1 MRDRSDNINSAVAGT
16 CEWLLRHETYR
27 TWTASDRGLLWIKGK
42 PGSGKSTLLKYGVDN
57 HRGRDSDLV
66 LAFFFHDRGHKL
78 QRSPLGLF
86 RCLLHQILGRTP
98 HALPDLIYTFE
109 NRCKELGRPGEDW
122 QWHEEELGRLFK
134 STLLNVLK
142 TQSVWLYVD
151 ALDECR
157 KDDAVKLV
165 DMLKSLLKSLPHRS
179 TSLRQFRICFSCRY
193 YPILDLDA
201 MFEICL
207 EYENREDISTFVD
220 VRLSA
225 FRARNSA
232 TIPALI
238 KECASGVFLWA
249 RLVVTQVLELERDGA
264 GIKQMEETVRS
275 KSSGLDIL
283 YRRLIRNMEPASLKL
298 IQWICF
304 ATRPLSI
311 EELGW
316 AMVLEVHCS
325 HRSLEAFQ
333 SAEDIPN
340 NDRMKRQVQ
349 TLSRGL
355 AEVTGTQ
362 DVQFIHLSVKD
373 FFVEKGLSALSGGM
387 TSTKATI
394 EAHLRLSGICLR
406 YLSMQEIGSA
416 SSSSSSSSSFSSSS
430 PSSSYR
436 SFTRYS
442 HTDYPFLR
450 YATFSWVAHAK
461 QGDTTS
467 VPQGDLLM
475 LFASPTNS
483 IMESWVRVYEDLDN
497 WSADCPPK
505 GTGVVHVMS
514 RYGIFGLLTGILQT
528 AHRTTLDIDARD
540 DFGRTPLSW
549 AAEKG
554 HEAVV
559 KLLLDTG
566 KAEIN
571 SKDIDINASDEDG
584 RTPLSWA
591 AEKGHEA
598 IVKLLLDT
606 RKVDVDASDKDGRT
620 PLSWAAQKGH
630 EAIVKLLLDTQGY
643 IQS

>member
-1 MRDRSDNINSAVAGT
+1 M
-16 CEWLLRHETYR
+16 CLRR
-27 TWTASDRGLLWIKGK
+27 FSVG
-42 PGSGKSTLLKYGVDN
+42 
-57 HRGRDSDLV
+57 
-66 LAFFFHDRGHKL
+66 
-78 QRSPLGLF
+78 
-86 RCLLHQILGRTP
+86 
-98 HALPDLIYTFE
+98 AL
-109 NRCKELGRPGEDW
+109 
-122 QWHEEELGRLFK
+122 
-134 STLLNVLK
+134 
-142 TQSVWLYVD
+142 
-151 ALDECR
+151 
-157 KDDAVKLV
+157 
-165 DMLKSLLKSLPHRS
+165 
-179 TSLRQFRICFSCRY
+179 
-193 YPILDLDA
+193 
-201 MFEICL
+201 
-207 EYENREDISTFVD
+207 
-220 VRLSA
+220 
-225 FRARNSA
+225 
-232 TIPALI
+232 
-238 KECASGVFLWA
+238 
-249 RLVVTQVLELERDGA
+249 VTQVLELERDGG

-298 IQWICF
+298 TQWICF

-311 EELGW
+311 EELRW
-316 AMVLEVHCS
+316 AMVLEVDCS

-362 DVQFIHLSVKD
+362 DVQFIHQSVKD

-416 SSSSSSSSSFSSSS
+416 SSPSSPSSPSSSFSSSS
-430 PSSSYR
+430 CR

-461 QGDTTS
+461 QGDATS

-483 IMESWVRVYEDLDN
+483 IMESWVRVYEDLDH

-514 RYGIFGLLTGILQT
+514 RYGIFGLLTVILQT
-528 AHRTTLDIDARD
+528 AHQTTLDIDASD
-540 DFGRTPLSW
+540 DFGRTPLLW

-566 KAEIN
+566 KVEIN
-571 SKDIDINASDEDG
+571 SKDSRYG
-584 RTPLSWA
+584 RTSLSWA

-598 IVKLLLDT
+598 VVNRRYGGLPQAVTWLLS
-606 RKVDVDASDKDGRT
+606 K
-620 PLSWAAQKGH
+620 
-630 EAIVKLLLDTQGY
+630 
-643 IQS
+643 